1 MINHNY
7 NIIIMEKVHFVKKLV
22 RQGTS
27 LYVLVPKEFAKL
39 LEVKE
44 GDLVEV
50 EIRKAR
56 MPEGVKVLQSLVRY
70 WKWARPRLKEF
81 SDEEVMRFFQC
92 FGLEQEKSEGVEKK
106 EKVIKGFEKELEER
120 YGKDFVEKYK
130 IFKEEILKLKKDEK
144 AAREFF
150 ESYVGEMV
158 KEMKEKFRMSEEQ
171 EAHVRKKLEEAKEK
185 YLSKAKK

>member
-1 MINHNY
+1 
-7 NIIIMEKVHFVKKLV
+7 MEKVHFVKKLV

-39 LEVKE
+39 LGVKE

-70 WKWARPRLKEF
+70 WKRARPRLREF

-92 FGLEQEKSEGVEKK
+92 FGLEQEKSEGIEEK
-106 EKVIKGFEKELEER
+106 EKIIEGFEKELEER

-130 IFKEEILKLKKDEK
+130 VFKEEILKLKKDEK

-150 ESYVGEMV
+150 ESYVDERV

-171 EAHVRKKLEEAKEK
+171 EAYMREKLEEAKEK
-185 YLSKAKK
+185 LSEAKKQ